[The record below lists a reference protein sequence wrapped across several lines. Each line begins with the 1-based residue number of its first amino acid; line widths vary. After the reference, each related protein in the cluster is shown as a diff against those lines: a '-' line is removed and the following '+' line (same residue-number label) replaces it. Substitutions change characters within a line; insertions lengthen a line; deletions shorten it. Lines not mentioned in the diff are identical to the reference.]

1 MKFYPSKYEYLYETS
16 SIYNSKYFGG
26 FLSTTH
32 GMVQMFTLV
41 GVFGGVSPM
50 EIQWGLT
57 QIEDIVKRCRGWGK
71 VVVAQ
76 MLKGTGPAI
85 KSLIGF

>member
-1 MKFYPSKYEYLYETS
+1 
-16 SIYNSKYFGG
+16 
-26 FLSTTH
+26 
-32 GMVQMFTLV
+32 MFTLV